1 MFGQAMDRRIAKAGL
16 VLSALLGLAGFSTSQ
31 ASAASIPGVSTLQ
44 DLINSGQNGV
54 VIGDKR
60 FYNFSYIGAPVG
72 GPNPAPTAG
81 QISVAQSALP
91 GGNIGL
97 SFSYAWLSAEGFN
110 QDSVIQYCVQ
120 TVAGTTGT
128 RALIDG
134 VLLNFNGT
142 APVPGGPLTAATVTE
157 SVTDLN
163 GNPLGQLT
171 TFDDG
176 PGGQP
181 NTDQTKLMLNP
192 PLAGICVTKDIQV
205 HSSPSSQG
213 GGVSTIS
220 IVDNTFHQVPE
231 PATLGLMAI
240 GIPMLARRRR
250 S

>member
-1 MFGQAMDRRIAKAGL
+1 MFRHMSRRIAKTGL
-16 VLSALLGLAGFSTSQ
+16 ALSALVGLAGFSTSQ
-31 ASAASIPGVSTLQ
+31 ASAAAIPGISSLQ

-60 FYNFSYIGAPVG
+60 FYNFSYIGAPTT
-72 GPNPAPTAG
+72 GPNPAPTAS

-120 TVAGTTGT
+120 VVPGTTGAT
-128 RALIDG
+128 SLIDG

-142 APVPGGPLTAATVTE
+142 APVPGGPLTAASVTE

-163 GNPLGQLT
+163 GNPLGQLS

-176 PGGQP
+176 PGGAP
-181 NTDQTKLMLNP
+181 NTDQTKLMLSP
-192 PLAGICVTKDIQV
+192 PLSAICVTKDIQV
-205 HSSPSSQG
+205 HSSPASSG

-231 PATLGLMAI
+231 PASLGLIAL
-240 GIPMLARRRR
+240 GLPLLARRRR

>member
-1 MFGQAMDRRIAKAGL
+1 MFRQMSRRIAKTGL
-16 VLSALLGLAGFSTSQ
+16 ALSAFAGLAGFATSQ
-31 ASAASIPGVSTLQ
+31 ASATALPGISSLQ
-44 DLINSGQNGV
+44 DLINSGANGV

-60 FYNFSYIGAPVG
+60 FYNFSYIGAPTS
-72 GPNPAPTAG
+72 GPNPAPTAS
-81 QISVAQSALP
+81 QISVAQSSLP
-91 GGNIGL
+91 GGNLGL

-120 TVAGTTGT
+120 VVPGAAGTGN
-128 RALIDG
+128 LIDG

-142 APVPGGPLTAATVTE
+142 APVTGGPLTAASVTE

-163 GNPLGQLT
+163 GNPLGQLS

-176 PGGQP
+176 PGGNP
-181 NTDQTKLMLNP
+181 NTDQTKLMLSP
-192 PLAGICVTKDIQV
+192 PLSAICVTKDIQV
-205 HSSPSSQG
+205 HSSPASSG

-231 PATLGLMAI
+231 PASLGLIAL
-240 GIPMLARRRR
+240 GLPLLARRRR

>member
-1 MFGQAMDRRIAKAGL
+1 MFKQMSRRIAKTGL
-16 VLSALLGLAGFSTSQ
+16 ALSALAGLAGFASR
-31 ASAASIPGVSTLQ
+31 ASATPIPGISSLQ
-44 DLINSGQNGV
+44 DLIAAGQNGV

-60 FYNFSYIGAPVG
+60 FYNFSYIGSPTS
-72 GPNPAPTAG
+72 GPNPAPTAS
-81 QISVAQSALP
+81 QISVAQSSLP

-120 TVAGTTGT
+120 VVPGSSTP
-128 RALIDG
+128 LIDG

-142 APVPGGPLTAATVTE
+142 APVTGGPLTAASVTE

-163 GNPLGQLT
+163 GNSLGQLT

-176 PGGQP
+176 PGGSP
-181 NTDQTKLMLNP
+181 NTDQTKLLLSP
-192 PLAGICVTKDIQV
+192 PLSAICVTKDIQV
-205 HSSPSSQG
+205 HSSPAASG

-231 PATLGLMAI
+231 PASLGLVAI
-240 GIPMLARRRR
+240 GLPLLARRRR

>member
-1 MFGQAMDRRIAKAGL
+1 MFCQTMLKKVGKTGL
-16 VLSALLGLAGFSTSQ
+16 ALSALLGLGGLGASHV
-31 ASAASIPGVSTLQ
+31 SAASIPSISTLQ
-44 DLINSGQNGV
+44 DLINTGANGV

-60 FYNFSYIGAPVG
+60 FYNFSYIGSPTS
-72 GPNPAPTAG
+72 GPNPAPTAS

-120 TVAGTTGT
+120 VVPGTTG
-128 RALIDG
+128 AAGNLIDG

-142 APVPGGPLTAATVTE
+142 APVPGTLTNATVTE
-157 SVTDLN
+157 TVQDLN
-163 GNPLGQLT
+163 GTTLGQLS

-176 PGGQP
+176 PGGQT
-181 NTDQTKLMLNP
+181 NTDQTKLMLAP
-192 PLAGICVTKDIQV
+192 PLGGICVTKDIQV
-205 HSSPSSQG
+205 HSTGATG

-231 PATLGLMAI
+231 PASLGLIAL
-240 GIPMLARRRR
+240 GLPLLARRRR
-250 S
+250 A

>member
-1 MFGQAMDRRIAKAGL
+1 MFGQAMSRRIAKTGL
-16 VLSALLGLAGFSTSQ
+16 ALSALVGLAGLGTSQ
-31 ASAASIPGVSTLQ
+31 VSAAPIPGISSLQ
-44 DLINSGQNGV
+44 DLINAGQNGV

-60 FYNFSYIGAPVG
+60 FYNFSYIGSPTS
-72 GPNPAPTAG
+72 GPNPAPTPA

-91 GGNIGL
+91 GGNLGL

-120 TVAGTTGT
+120 VVPGTAGTS
-128 RALIDG
+128 LIDG

-142 APVPGGPLTAATVTE
+142 APVTGGPLTAASVTE
-157 SVTDLN
+157 TVQDLN
-163 GNPLGQLT
+163 GNTLGQLS

-176 PGGQP
+176 PGGSP
-181 NTDQTKLMLNP
+181 NTDQTKLMLAP
-192 PLAGICVTKDIQV
+192 PLSGICVTKDIQV
-205 HSSPSSQG
+205 HSSPASAG

-231 PATLGLMAI
+231 PASLGLIAL
-240 GIPMLARRRR
+240 GLPLLARRRR